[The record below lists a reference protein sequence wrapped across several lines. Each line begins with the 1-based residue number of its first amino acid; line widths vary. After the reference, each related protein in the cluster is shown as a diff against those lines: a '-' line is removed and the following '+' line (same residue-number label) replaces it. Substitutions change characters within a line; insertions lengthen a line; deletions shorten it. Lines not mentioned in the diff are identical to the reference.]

1 MAGMEATSSSASPP
15 TEWNPRHA
23 GRHAIDLS
31 DEWKSANV
39 ETHGIQTVF
48 LCPGHSPSL
57 CFRRCTSQGRAVH
70 LHSIKA
76 SNFRIFGDGTTS
88 PKLDWTLNPTLNIL
102 VGENDAGKS
111 AIVDAIRHVLWTTS
125 FESTRLQEQDFHVSG
140 DQRATELTIEAT
152 LKGLDEEQEAALLE
166 WLTYETD
173 GTSTLYLT
181 LHARWINGT
190 PKRRTRVETEIRC
203 GADGTGPEL
212 GVAAREMVRST
223 YLRPLRDA
231 ESELRSG
238 RASRLSQIL
247 AAHPDTQ
254 GQRDNDFDKEKVG
267 ELPTTL
273 VGMMA
278 HAQYH
283 MGNNPV
289 IKAVE
294 DGINDNY
301 LAKFAFAGDT
311 LAARIHL
318 ATELAINPILER
330 FELTLQPAAGVHA
343 DARCPR
349 GLGYNNVLFMA
360 TELVLLK
367 EGDELALLLIEE
379 PEAHL
384 HPQLQDR
391 VMALLAETSADT
403 KNPLQVVMTTHGPSL
418 VAGARIETMTLVVGG
433 RTFRLDKETTK
444 LEWSDYAYLRRFL
457 ESTRANLF
465 FARGVAIVEGPG
477 EALLLPALAKACGL
491 DLARHGV
498 SVVNVGDVGLYH
510 YARILQRQDGIAV
523 PIPVAC
529 ITDFDVVPDGA
540 YYVSKSGTPYVD
552 AGEDG
557 NEPQDGED
565 DNTGD
570 GDAGVENESSSGE
583 QEGAAE
589 KKKPKKR
596 FFSDYT
602 KEELDQ
608 RRKTKEKRAEGGSI
622 IVCVSEHWTLEYD
635 LAYSGC
641 AELMHMAI
649 GLAVAAKKQEGFL
662 PAEDVAKVKA
672 SHKKVWT
679 KLLAQGLTPEALAC
693 EIYKPLY
700 KKQGSKA
707 VTAQYAAALLESN
720 EFEKRGEELLK
731 LLPPYL
737 QRAIQHLMPRDKM
750 AAA

>member
-1 MAGMEATSSSASPP
+1 MRHPNGPFIRNQVHRYASAYRTP
-15 TEWNPRHA
+15 
-23 GRHAIDLS
+23 
-31 DEWKSANV
+31 
-39 ETHGIQTVF
+39 
-48 LCPGHSPSL
+48 
-57 CFRRCTSQGRAVH
+57 QGRALH
-70 LHSIKA
+70 LHTIKA
-76 SNFRIFGDGTTS
+76 TNFRIFGDGTTG

-140 DQRATELTIEAT
+140 DKRATELTIEAT
-152 LKGLDEEQEAALLE
+152 LKGLDEDQQAALLE

-173 GTSTLYLT
+173 GQSTLYLT
-181 LHARWINGT
+181 LHARWISGT
-190 PKRRTRVETEIRC
+190 PKRRARVETEIRC
-203 GADGTGPEL
+203 GVDGTGPEL
-212 GVAAREMVRST
+212 GAAAREMVRTT

-231 ESELRSG
+231 ENELRPG

-247 AAHPDTQ
+247 AAHPDTH

-273 VGMMA
+273 VGLMA
-278 HAQYH
+278 HAQHH
-283 MGNNPV
+283 MGNHAV
-289 IKAVE
+289 IRAVE
-294 DGINDNY
+294 NVINADY

-311 LAARIHL
+311 LAARIRL
-318 ATELAINPILER
+318 ATELALNPILER
-330 FELTLQPAAGVHA
+330 FELTLQPAGNVHTE
-343 DARCPR
+343 ARSPR

-391 VMALLAETSADT
+391 VMGLLAETSADI
-403 KNPLQVVMTTHGPSL
+403 KSPMQVVMTTHSPSL
-418 VAGARIETMTLVVGG
+418 VAGARVEAMTLVVGG
-433 RTFRLDKETTK
+433 RTFRLDAETTK
-444 LEWSDYAYLRRFL
+444 LELSDYAYLRRFL

-477 EALLLPALAKACGL
+477 EALLLPALAKACGF
-491 DLARHGV
+491 DLAKHGV

-510 YARILQRQDGIAV
+510 YARILQRKDDIALPV
-523 PIPVAC
+523 PVAC

-540 YYVSKSGTPYVD
+540 KYVSKSGTVKAGAGVD
-552 AGEDG
+552 
-557 NEPQDGED
+557 ED
-565 DNTGD
+565 DAREREEYAD
-570 GDAGVENESSSGE
+570 
-583 QEGAAE
+583 GAAE
-589 KKKPKKR
+589 VEGEDSTGGESVGTKKTKPKKR

-602 KEELDQ
+602 NDELAQ
-608 RRKTKEKRAEGGSI
+608 RRETKVRRAEGGST

-641 AELMHMAI
+641 GELMHMAI
-649 GLAVAAKKQEGFL
+649 GLAVAAKKHEGFL
-662 PAEDVAKVKA
+662 PEGDVAKVKGA
-672 SHKKVWT
+672 RTTAWK
-679 KLLAQGLTPEALAC
+679 KLLAQGLTQEALVC

-700 KKQGSKA
+700 KKLASKA
-707 VTAQYAAALLESN
+707 VTAQYAAALLESGDYGQ
-720 EFEKRGEELLK
+720 GEQLIK

-737 QRAIQHLMPRDKM
+737 QRAIHHLMPGDKK
-750 AAA
+750 ATA

>member
-1 MAGMEATSSSASPP
+1 M
-15 TEWNPRHA
+15 
-23 GRHAIDLS
+23 
-31 DEWKSANV
+31 
-39 ETHGIQTVF
+39 
-48 LCPGHSPSL
+48 
-57 CFRRCTSQGRAVH
+57 H
-70 LHSIKA
+70 LHSIRA
-76 SNFRIFGDGTTS
+76 TNFRIFGDGTTG
-88 PKLDWTLNPTLNIL
+88 PKLDWTLHPTLNIL

-140 DQRATELTIEAT
+140 DRRATELTIEVT
-152 LKGLDEEQEAALLE
+152 LKGLDEDQEDALLE
-166 WLTYETD
+166 WLTYEID

-181 LHARWINGT
+181 LHAKWISGM
-190 PKRRTRVETEIRC
+190 PKRRARVETEIRSGTD
-203 GADGTGPEL
+203 GAGPEL
-212 GVAAREMVRST
+212 GAAAREMIRTT

-231 ESELRSG
+231 EGELRPG

-247 AAHPDTQ
+247 AAHPDI
-254 GQRDNDFDKEKVG
+254 QRQSDNDFDKDKIG
-267 ELPTTL
+267 EPPTTL
-273 VGMMA
+273 VGLMA
-278 HAQYH
+278 QAQHH
-283 MGNNPV
+283 MGSHPV

-301 LAKFAFAGDT
+301 LTKFALAGDN
-311 LAARIHL
+311 LAARIRL

-330 FELTLQPAAGVHA
+330 FELSLQPAGGIHPE
-343 DARCPR
+343 ARCPR

-367 EGDELALLLIEE
+367 GGDELALLLIEE

-384 HPQLQDR
+384 HPQLQDC
-391 VMALLAETSADT
+391 VMALLAETTAD
-403 KNPLQVVMTTHGPSL
+403 KKEPLQVVMTTHSPSL
-418 VAGARIETMTLVVGG
+418 VAGAEVGAMTLVAGG
-433 RTFRLDKETTK
+433 RTFRLNKETTN

-477 EALLLPALAKACGL
+477 EALLFPALAKACGF
-491 DLARHGV
+491 DLTRHGV

-510 YARILQRQDGIAV
+510 YARILQRQDGTLL
-523 PIPVAC
+523 PIPVVC
-529 ITDFDVVPDGA
+529 ITDFDVVPDEA
-540 YYVSKSGTPYVD
+540 NYVKSGTANAA

-557 NEPQDGED
+557 NQPQENGED
-565 DNTGD
+565 DDTEGGD
-570 GDAGVENESSSGE
+570 GADREAFASG
-583 QEGAAE
+583 
-589 KKKPKKR
+589 KKKKLRKR

-602 KEELDQ
+602 KEELEQ
-608 RRKTKEKRAEGGSI
+608 RRKMKKERAEGGST

-635 LAYSGC
+635 LAHSGC

-649 GLAVAAKKQEGFL
+649 GIAVAAKKHEGFL

-672 SHKKVWT
+672 SRKQAWT
-679 KLLAQGLTPEALAC
+679 KLVAQGLSQEALAC

-720 EFEKRGEELLK
+720 EFEKKGEELFK
-731 LLPPYL
+731 LLPLYL
-737 QRAIQHLMPRDKM
+737 QHAIQHLASGSKK

>member
-1 MAGMEATSSSASPP
+1 
-15 TEWNPRHA
+15 
-23 GRHAIDLS
+23 
-31 DEWKSANV
+31 
-39 ETHGIQTVF
+39 
-48 LCPGHSPSL
+48 
-57 CFRRCTSQGRAVH
+57 

-76 SNFRIFGDGTTS
+76 TNFRIFGDGTTS
-88 PKLDWTLNPTLNIL
+88 PKLEWTLNPTLNIL

-125 FESTRLQEQDFHVSG
+125 FESNRLQEQDFHVSG
-140 DQRATELTIEAT
+140 DTRATELTIEAT
-152 LKGLDEEQEAALLE
+152 LKSLDEDQEAALLE

-181 LHARWINGT
+181 LHAKWIAGT
-190 PKRRTRVETEIRC
+190 PKRRSRVETEIRC
-203 GADGTGPEL
+203 GVDGAGPEL
-212 GVAAREMVRST
+212 GAAAREMVRTT

-231 ESELRSG
+231 ESELRPG

-254 GQRDNDFDKEKVG
+254 GQNHNDFDAENVG
-267 ELPTTL
+267 ELPKTL
-273 VGMMA
+273 VGLMA
-278 HAQYH
+278 HAQHH
-283 MGNNPV
+283 MGHHPV

-294 DGINDNY
+294 DGINDAY

-311 LAARIHL
+311 LAARIRL

-330 FELTLQPAAGVHA
+330 FELSLQPGGGVHA
-343 DARCPR
+343 EAHCPR

-391 VMALLAETSADT
+391 VMALLAESSAD
-403 KNPLQVVMTTHGPSL
+403 KKHPLQVVMTTHSPSL
-418 VAGARIETMTLVVGG
+418 VAGAQVECMTLVVGG
-433 RTFRLDKETTK
+433 RTFRLDKATTK

-477 EALLLPALAKACGL
+477 EALLFPALAKASGF
-491 DLARHGV
+491 DLAKHGV

-510 YARILQRQDGIAV
+510 YARILQRQDGVVV
-523 PIPVAC
+523 PVPVAC
-529 ITDFDVVPDGA
+529 ITDFDVVPDEA
-540 YYVSKSGTPYVD
+540 NYVKSGAGDTA
-552 AGEDG
+552 AGED
-557 NEPQDGED
+557 
-565 DNTGD
+565 
-570 GDAGVENESSSGE
+570 ENES
-583 QEGAAE
+583 QEDEEDNTEETILENGDSAAGKGAAS
-589 KKKPKKR
+589 KKKTRPRKR

-608 RRKTKEKRAEGGSI
+608 RRKMREERAEGGGT

-641 AELMHMAI
+641 AELMHMAV
-649 GLAVAAKKQEGFL
+649 GLAMAAKNHDGFL
-662 PAEDVAKVKA
+662 PPDDVAKVKA
-672 SHKKVWT
+672 SRKTAWE
-679 KLLAQGLTPEALAC
+679 KLVAQGLTQEALAC
-693 EIYKPLY
+693 EIYKPLF

-707 VTAQYAAALLESN
+707 VTAQYAAALLENN
-720 EFEKRGEELLK
+720 EYEKKGEVLFK
-731 LLPPYL
+731 LLPPYI
-737 QRAIQHLMPRDKM
+737 QRAIQHLMPGDKQV
-750 AAA
+750 AA